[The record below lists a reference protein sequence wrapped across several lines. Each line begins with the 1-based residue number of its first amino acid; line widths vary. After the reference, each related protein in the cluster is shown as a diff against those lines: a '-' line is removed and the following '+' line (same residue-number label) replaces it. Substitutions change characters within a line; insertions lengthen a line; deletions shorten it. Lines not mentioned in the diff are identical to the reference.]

1 MSVIRDNKW
10 RKILE
15 ENFPPKFIVKIS
27 NGRGYGVFDFD
38 GNFAKVVVDEVPEE
52 LKEEAIDALEGC
64 PVDAI
69 REIKS
74 EE

>member
-1 MSVIRDNKW
+1 MK
-10 RKILE
+10 LE
-15 ENFPPKFIVKIS
+15 VDKNACIGCGACVATCDK
-27 NGRGYGVFDFD
+27 VFDFD

>member
-1 MSVIRDNKW
+1 MK
-10 RKILE
+10 LE
-15 ENFPPKFIVKIS
+15 VDKNTCIGCGACVGICDK
-27 NGRGYGVFDFD
+27 VFDFD
-38 GNFAKVVVDEVPEE
+38 GNFAKVVVDEVPKDLE
-52 LKEEAIDALEGC
+52 EEAMDALEGC